1 MTTEEDFFNRSVN
14 DYEGYFSY
22 ASQDVLIED
31 LKSLVHDL
39 ENVSVYK
46 KRSVSYNKELLAAY
60 GLWVKGNSQGEIYP
74 FLRNSSEYERVGQR
88 TITRWVRWFKD
99 IPQKDVELD
108 RAGFYFHNME
118 NYGIPYE
125 KYEEV
130 LWLVEQYARDYKVDL
145 TPRMAKW
152 ALRLQNIKKATFDKD
167 KAMEFI
173 KRYVAVEQEELIG
186 VESREDLNKVSS
198 DLQLEVSQWTT
209 RPIGRTV

>member
-108 RAGFYFHNME
+108 RAGFYFHKTCVYICMRTCS
-118 NYGIPYE
+118 I
-125 KYEEV
+125 
-130 LWLVEQYARDYKVDL
+130 L
-145 TPRMAKW
+145 TLLK
-152 ALRLQNIKKATFDKD
+152 TVF
-167 KAMEFI
+167 FI
-173 KRYVAVEQEELIG
+173 SKQRSINNV
-186 VESREDLNKVSS
+186 
-198 DLQLEVSQWTT
+198 
-209 RPIGRTV
+209 